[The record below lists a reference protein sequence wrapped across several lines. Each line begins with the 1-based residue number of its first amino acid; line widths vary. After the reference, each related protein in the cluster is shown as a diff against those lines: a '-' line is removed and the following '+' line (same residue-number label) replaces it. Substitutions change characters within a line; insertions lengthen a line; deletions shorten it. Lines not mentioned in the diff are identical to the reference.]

1 MKASRVLHEALRTL
15 YTVKENSARA
25 KSLFVAALVKELKS
39 LEGDAEGRYRALMR
53 ALEAEPAMAADPD
66 VARMRRDV
74 IVVHGASLF
83 WKAKRFLD
91 KGLAAAAIEY
101 FSRAHGLLTSHGG
114 AFSFDK
120 DAVVETARR
129 MTLEMQAIPGPAKI
143 VLSELRLKELRAMN
157 QAAGLDESSKLASM
171 LICQAAVYI
180 EIAPYLVPAPRPSS
194 KP

>member
-1 MKASRVLHEALRTL
+1 MKPSRVRHGALRNL
-15 YTVKENSARA
+15 YPVTDS
-25 KSLFVAALVKELKS
+25 FVAALVTELKS

-66 VARMRRDV
+66 FARMRRDV

-91 KGLAAAAIEY
+91 KSLAAAAIEY
-101 FSRAHGLLTSHGG
+101 FSRAHGLLTSHSGV
-114 AFSFDK
+114 FSFDK
-120 DAVVETARR
+120 DAVLETARR
-129 MTLEMQAIPGPAKI
+129 MTLEIQAIPGPAKI
-143 VLSELRLKELRAMN
+143 VLSEVRLKELRAMA

-171 LICQAAVYI
+171 LICQAAVYR
-180 EIAPYLVPAPRPSS
+180 EIAPYLVPAPRPSA